1 MIPSSARPS
10 TGLSRA
16 STCDPP
22 GTRRSPHAY
31 PRLARR
37 RTRGAIA
44 SSHGSSR
51 STPLDDDYGYEVLS
65 FYFKTTLENLM
76 EVVIDRDAFLKG
88 LQMVQN
94 IVEPRQTLPILANV
108 LLEAAGDSVR
118 LTATDLEVGARVS
131 VPAKVGAK
139 GAITLSA
146 RKLAEIVKE
155 LPAAAVAL
163 KVSENVT
170 VSLRCGGATYR
181 MVGLAPDD
189 FPPVVPASPQSWVS
203 IEAKML
209 REMLTQTSFAVS
221 HDETR
226 YALNGVLFV
235 FQGKDVRMVATDG
248 HRLALS
254 ARSLGQGVASA
265 TGIVPRKAVTEI
277 MRVIGAGEEVQIA
290 ITENQFVLQMPNFV
304 MTARLIEGQFPNY
317 DAVIPKTHPARLT
330 TARGGLSSA
339 LRRVAVMAEER
350 NKPVKL
356 ALSPASLKVSA
367 SSQELGEAEEIL
379 DVEYAGEEMVIGF
392 NSRYLLE
399 AMAALEKD
407 QVVLEIKDAQSPGV
421 IKSVEGEGYCC
432 VIMPMR
438 I

>member
-1 MIPSSARPS
+1 
-10 TGLSRA
+10 
-16 STCDPP
+16 
-22 GTRRSPHAY
+22 
-31 PRLARR
+31 
-37 RTRGAIA
+37 
-44 SSHGSSR
+44 
-51 STPLDDDYGYEVLS
+51 
-65 FYFKTTLENLM
+65 
-76 EVVIDRDAFLKG
+76 
-88 LQMVQN
+88 
-94 IVEPRQTLPILANV
+94 
-108 LLEAAGDSVR
+108 
-118 LTATDLEVGARVS
+118 
-131 VPAKVGAK
+131 
-139 GAITLSA
+139 
-146 RKLAEIVKE
+146 VKE

-163 KVSENVT
+163 KVSDNVT

-189 FPPVVPASPQSWVS
+189 FPPVVPASPQSWVG
-203 IEAKML
+203 IEAKVL

-226 YALNGVLFV
+226 YALNGVLFA

-254 ARSLGQGVASA
+254 TRSLGQGVASA
-265 TGIVPRKAVTEI
+265 TGIVPRKAVSEI

-317 DAVIPKTHPARLT
+317 EAVIPKAHPGRMT
-330 TARGGLSSA
+330 TARAGLSAA

-379 DVEYAGEEMVIGF
+379 DVEYAGGEMLIGF

>member
-1 MIPSSARPS
+1 
-10 TGLSRA
+10 
-16 STCDPP
+16 
-22 GTRRSPHAY
+22 
-31 PRLARR
+31 
-37 RTRGAIA
+37 
-44 SSHGSSR
+44 
-51 STPLDDDYGYEVLS
+51 
-65 FYFKTTLENLM
+65 M

-108 LLEAAGDSVR
+108 LLEAEGESMR
-118 LTATDLEVGARVS
+118 MTATDLEVGARVS
-131 VPAKVGAK
+131 VPAKVGGK
-139 GAITLSA
+139 GAITVSA

-155 LPAAAVAL
+155 LAAAAVAL
-163 KVSENVT
+163 KVTENVT
-170 VSLRCGGATYR
+170 VNLRCGGATYR
-181 MVGLAPDD
+181 LVGLAPDD
-189 FPPVVPASPQSWVS
+189 FPPVVPASPQSWVTL
-203 IEAKML
+203 EAKTL

-226 YALNGVLFV
+226 YALNGVLFA

-248 HRLALS
+248 HRLAFS
-254 ARSLGQGVASA
+254 TRSLGQAIPTA

-277 MRVIGAGEEVQIA
+277 MRVLGAGEEVQIA

-317 DAVIPKTHPARLT
+317 DAVIPRTQPGRLT
-330 TARGGLSSA
+330 APRSSLTAA

-356 ALSPASLKVSA
+356 ALSPGSLKVTA

-379 DVEYAGEEMVIGF
+379 EVEYAGEEMVIGF

-399 AMAALEKD
+399 AMAALDKD
-407 QVVLEIKDAQSPGV
+407 QVMFEIKDAQSPGV
-421 IKSVEGEGYCC
+421 IKSVEDEGYCC

>member
-1 MIPSSARPS
+1 
-10 TGLSRA
+10 
-16 STCDPP
+16 
-22 GTRRSPHAY
+22 
-31 PRLARR
+31 
-37 RTRGAIA
+37 
-44 SSHGSSR
+44 
-51 STPLDDDYGYEVLS
+51 
-65 FYFKTTLENLM
+65 M

-108 LLEAAGDSVR
+108 LLEAAGDTVR

-139 GAITLSA
+139 GAITVSA

-163 KVSENVT
+163 KVAENVT
-170 VSLRCGGATYR
+170 VTLRCGGATYR

-189 FPPVVPASPQSWVS
+189 FPPVVPASPQSWVT
-203 IEAKML
+203 IEAKVL

-226 YALNGVLFV
+226 YALNGVLFA

-254 ARSLGQGVASA
+254 NRSLGQGVASA

-277 MRVIGAGEEVQIA
+277 MRVIGSGEEVQLA

-317 DAVIPKTHPARLT
+317 EAVIPKAHPGRLT
-330 TARGGLSSA
+330 TARSGLSAA
-339 LRRVAVMAEER
+339 LRRVSVMAEER

-379 DVEYAGEEMVIGF
+379 DVDYAGEEMVIGF

-421 IKSVEGEGYCC
+421 IKSVDGEGYCC

>member
-1 MIPSSARPS
+1 
-10 TGLSRA
+10 
-16 STCDPP
+16 
-22 GTRRSPHAY
+22 
-31 PRLARR
+31 
-37 RTRGAIA
+37 
-44 SSHGSSR
+44 
-51 STPLDDDYGYEVLS
+51 
-65 FYFKTTLENLM
+65 M

-108 LLEAAGDSVR
+108 LLEAAGDTVR

-139 GAITLSA
+139 GAITVSA

-170 VSLRCGGATYR
+170 VTLRCGGASYR
-181 MVGLAPDD
+181 MIGLAPDD

-203 IEAKML
+203 IEAKVL

-226 YALNGVLFV
+226 YALNGVLFA

-254 ARSLGQGVASA
+254 TRSLGQGVASA

-317 DAVIPKTHPARLT
+317 EAVIPKAHPGRLT
-330 TARGGLSSA
+330 TARAGLSAA

-379 DVEYAGEEMVIGF
+379 DVDYAGEEMVIGF

>member
-1 MIPSSARPS
+1 
-10 TGLSRA
+10 
-16 STCDPP
+16 
-22 GTRRSPHAY
+22 
-31 PRLARR
+31 
-37 RTRGAIA
+37 
-44 SSHGSSR
+44 
-51 STPLDDDYGYEVLS
+51 
-65 FYFKTTLENLM
+65 M
-76 EVVIDRDAFLKG
+76 EVVVDRDAFLKG

-94 IVEPRQTLPILANV
+94 IVEPRQTLPILSNI
-108 LLEAAGDSVR
+108 LLEAEGESVR
-118 LTATDLEVGARVS
+118 LSATDLEVGARVS

-139 GAITLSA
+139 GAITVSA

-181 MVGLAPDD
+181 LVGLPPDD
-189 FPPVVPASPQSWVS
+189 FPPVVPASPQSWVTL
-203 IEAKML
+203 EAKIL

-226 YALNGVLFV
+226 YALNGVLFA

-248 HRLALS
+248 HRLAS
-254 ARSLGQGVASA
+254 STRSLGQGIASA

-317 DAVIPKTHPARLT
+317 EAVIPRTHPGRLSAAR
-330 TARGGLSSA
+330 ASLSAA

-356 ALSPASLKVSA
+356 ALSPASLKVTA
-367 SSQELGEAEEIL
+367 SSQDLGEAEEIL
-379 DVEYAGEEMVIGF
+379 EVEYAGEEMVIGF
-392 NSRYLLE
+392 NSRYLLD
-399 AMAALEKD
+399 AMAALERD

-421 IKSVEGEGYCC
+421 IKSVEDEGYCC

>member
-1 MIPSSARPS
+1 
-10 TGLSRA
+10 
-16 STCDPP
+16 
-22 GTRRSPHAY
+22 
-31 PRLARR
+31 
-37 RTRGAIA
+37 
-44 SSHGSSR
+44 
-51 STPLDDDYGYEVLS
+51 
-65 FYFKTTLENLM
+65 M
-76 EVVIDRDAFLKG
+76 EVVLDRDAFLKG

-108 LLEAAGDSVR
+108 LVEAEGDGVR

-139 GAITLSA
+139 GAITVSA

-163 KVSENVT
+163 KVTDNVT

-181 MVGLAPDD
+181 LVGLAPDD
-189 FPPVVPASPQSWVS
+189 FPPVVPAAPQSWVTL
-203 IEAKML
+203 EAKIL
-209 REMLTQTSFAVS
+209 REMLGQTSFAVS

-226 YALNGVLFV
+226 YALNGVLFA

-254 ARSLGQGVASA
+254 TRSLGKAISSA

-277 MRVIGAGEEVQIA
+277 MRVLGAGEEVQLA
-290 ITENQFVLQMPNFV
+290 ITENQFVMQMPNFV

-317 DAVIPKTHPARLT
+317 EAVIPRSHPGRLS
-330 TARGGLSSA
+330 APRSSLSAA

-356 ALSPASLKVSA
+356 ALSPASLKVTA
-367 SSQELGEAEEIL
+367 QSQELGEAEEIL
-379 DVEYAGEEMVIGF
+379 EVEYAGEEIVIGF

-407 QVVLEIKDAQSPGV
+407 QVVFEIKDAQSPGV
-421 IKSVEGEGYCC
+421 IKSVEDDGYCC